1 MQTIR
6 IQLNIHHCYISYVK
20 KKIKAL
26 KAKTPQKK
34 ITVNRYLLTPQ
45 QNIVFFNIMKCYLL
59 LKQQIL
65 FSAKERAKCFF
76 FVVPSTRSVLEIKPF
91 RPKNSKETAHAL
103 NV

>member
-6 IQLNIHHCYISYVK
+6 IHLNIHHCYISYVK

-76 FVVPSTRSVLEIKPF
+76 LLYQVHVQYLKLNHLGQKI
-91 RPKNSKETAHAL
+91 PKRQL
-103 NV
+103 ML